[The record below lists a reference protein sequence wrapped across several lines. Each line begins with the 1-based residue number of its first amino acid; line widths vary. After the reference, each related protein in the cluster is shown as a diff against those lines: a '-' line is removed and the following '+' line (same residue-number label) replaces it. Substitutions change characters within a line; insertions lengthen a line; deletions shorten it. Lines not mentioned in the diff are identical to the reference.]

1 MIDKLTSLNDAVK
14 LVKSGD
20 TVSLGGM
27 NLYRRPV
34 AFVRELLKA
43 GVRDLTLLNFTSSY
57 ESDLLIGQGG

>member
-1 MIDKLTSLNDAVK
+1 MIDRVTSLSEAVK

-34 AFVRELLKA
+34 AFVRGLL
-43 GVRDLTLLNFTSSY
+43 
-57 ESDLLIGQGG
+57 